1 MEQRRLRT
9 ILSRKEFI
17 TNFLTEGCSGVMEE
31 FDSLFEELT
40 KEYEPEIRLS
50 EGEKIVKQSEEMF
63 CGYAEEEK
71 SRREEIAMIE
81 AKLKDLRTQL
91 AKNKN
96 VKNPNMKAINEKRSS
111 KRAEIKKEIEK
122 LKFTLDEIRKETAH
136 RK

>member
-1 MEQRRLRT
+1 MD
-9 ILSRKEFI
+9 
-17 TNFLTEGCSGVMEE
+17 E

-40 KEYEPEIRLS
+40 KEYEPETKLS

-81 AKLKDLRTQL
+81 SKLKDLRTQL

-96 VKNPNMKAINEKRSS
+96 VKNPNMKSVNEKRAL
-111 KRAEIKKEIEK
+111 KRSEIKREIER
-122 LKFTLDEIRKETAH
+122 LKFTLDEIKKETAH